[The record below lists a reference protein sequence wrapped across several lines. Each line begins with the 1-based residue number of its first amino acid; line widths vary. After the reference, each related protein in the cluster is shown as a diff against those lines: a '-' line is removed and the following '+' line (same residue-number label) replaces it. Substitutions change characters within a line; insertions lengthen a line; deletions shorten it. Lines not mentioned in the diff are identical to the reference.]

1 MPQQDLYRYDVTY
14 QGYRFSIDGYRQPTL
29 DEVHKMWVDS
39 VVSRQ
44 PFSMDTLG
52 IDFSGVETD
61 MQRAERN
68 ANEVGSLQ
76 PDQAYRDATFWQRF
90 WDSAKLSAIP
100 HFGTM
105 ESHLTPADE
114 SSELWAEALG
124 GLGGAVVG
132 MLPFSLAGGGVPGI
146 AAGGANVVHKVNR
159 ARKLF
164 QLADRARKVGKTAT
178 ADKILDRANRFVQSN
193 NKIFKEAIRTRSL
206 PTPTGLLGKTK
217 PYRETILKIAEKNP
231 KLARALNLFSNNVV
245 TFGLY
250 GQTKLPYDK
259 LEGRLEQL
267 GNDTIASAI
276 FSVAGLPTMLGYA
289 SKGVKYGV
297 EPGMLMGA
305 GMYSDAGQ
313 SDMTM
318 EERLIHGSSLVAFHY
333 ARQGLS
339 ALQIK
344 EKIGTAFRLADPSLS
359 EAQLTTIKDS
369 SGMIRV
375 IDVAQKEALK
385 YPTYADRQNPDRT
398 VELLRVEKPVKGK
411 TTKYRVVYQD
421 LGTSEIRAIQGN
433 SRPDAWNKF
442 SKKFSKNTPPQ
453 RERVVGKEL
462 TVEQKQDLKEH
473 KQSEKILRKALGSPR
488 GMEVGELPKSVVSTE
503 VRDPFEITRGVEN
516 VEMWKSKVDEA
527 SSNMDMLYEQYTLD
541 LKKPNVNKTRLKHIL
556 DKEIGEWEKI
566 RYTAGIKLEQAYKKV
581 SSYTGERFHPNT
593 AGLKEGEFVKIPKF
607 DENTGQLDYS
617 RAGIGKYV
625 GTLNDFKPG
634 EVIAPGWMQK
644 EPTRYSNY
652 FRQIP
657 VFEINT
663 HGGARRAKVAIGGKM
678 PEKVAKAIEKA
689 NSADK
694 PLLEYAEDS
703 PKVKEIRENPV
714 VKQEYKEP
722 PVDPTAGPVEQ
733 SLQRSRPLIRQLIWN
748 PLSKI
753 FKQLFTDKPRGG
765 AKNLR
770 SITVQEKGMVSPTGR
785 AVSEAARETGIKET
799 QRPYRS
805 AAKNT
810 GYISNMVRA
819 FERDWIKNQGSYF
832 GAKTKAPYDTADF
845 KKLHNEASRMGYK
858 FSAKHLWEQFRKDGI
873 FDLGARPGLV
883 DKTYYAYSPNTIK
896 KIKLSTGERV
906 FPDGIPTPEGAMKIE
921 ADRVETIA
929 KDLSATREKERAKFQ
944 QFKGAEAEQWPDMN
958 KMPRDLTIDKA
969 TYEAYP
975 EFDPLNSEPYFV
987 WLKWDARENNKI
999 VTHKRKAM
1007 KGNKIATFKTK
1018 EEAEQ
1023 FALDHWMNPEGVEKL
1038 LTSKIDK
1045 ISSLQGPEYT
1055 ELERQRGRLKKVQR
1069 EEKIPDAEY
1078 KFLLNEWFPE
1088 SRGSSKN
1095 MTHEELQVAS
1105 SMLSSKD
1112 NTKAYQNKISSTV
1125 PPANVMSHMQVKWK
1139 RVLTEL
1145 QKFFLP
1151 AYTTLQLAKSRIA
1164 SSWGRDMI
1172 THEITRQLISGDF
1185 SEFKINLKNVYG
1197 LGKKDYKNLSS
1208 ILDKKFED
1216 WYDPRMDKYP
1226 IEDIQKAYKLF
1237 QHKVVAEYLIPSGV
1251 EVRNASTRD
1260 ARYEPLFEVYDAS
1273 GNRIEIANG
1282 YDAIRLVEGID
1293 FLDSRG
1299 GTKPP
1304 PPQEKFKIVDGKVV
1318 GEAAEGISFEYIKS
1332 LRRLNRETGK
1342 YEGGWYIQGKD
1353 RYAFKWTDKNTVKV
1367 ERLNSKQIETKDG
1380 KYVTVH
1386 DRDGAPGKFNHHIEK
1401 NYLTRIV
1408 TDEFRELMG
1417 LDKGFREQIAEIISR
1432 TDPEF
1437 VNMAGTPLEKKIAAL
1452 QRLHY
1457 IDKFWKDQAG
1467 VFGTQYSRVAK
1478 LPPIIAIE
1486 AKTNKIIE
1494 LKGFKDINGKPV
1506 SKKSTVIDAH
1516 GKRRSVDRVIDV
1528 YERNFDKIISR
1539 QGQRVAHIA
1548 PTFKLFGKGGAN
1560 NDKVLNERDRLILE
1574 TDESFANWAHETL
1587 QLQINAVQKNHL
1599 YDGPL
1604 RGLTMVTAQI
1614 GLSFPLSGYKNVVL
1628 GQQSNATVFG
1638 FRQTLNGMFRSL
1650 SDRKAMSNLTGRIG
1664 GKEAGVHE
1672 LMSGRIVY
1680 AKYNPGMMRITEI
1693 MNRIVST
1700 SIAEPAFKSHLDNL
1714 NGIKNIMN
1722 VGVSRDTSMRFF
1734 TDIVKLTDA
1743 QIAEAKR
1750 LGSTRINERPD
1761 LIQRAQS
1768 MAHLI
1773 TQGGPAL
1780 PFVPR
1785 WMGKNWAKPLTLFY
1799 RVAYRMTENVVNSV
1813 IKPLVADGN
1822 PVPLVRYLSLLP
1834 LSGAALYSAHYL
1846 VLGEEQRNRFKGFVD
1861 QLFELSLRAEGLAV
1875 GSNAFDDYGNVI
1887 ESYQPAVYRSVKSLG
1902 QNIYA
1907 ILAGKKFVGQAVEDL
1922 ATETVVLA
1930 NRAVKIHERVFA
1942 PLKKSFNDSRRRQR
1956 QFTDVYFREN
1966 PVIGDELSML
1976 TSRSPYY
1983 RHVKDAFWSD
1993 DDELKARVYY
2003 AARNYVAQHEI
2014 NKDPSLKK
2022 IPHKAKKLART
2033 NLKTVVSAQ
2042 RPIPTSWRKRTTG
2055 ARTRYEIYLSKLSPE
2070 LRAKEEYIENQYQKK
2085 LQQWRAAV
2093 SQYGAQYNLDFFPG
2107 PSK

>member
-52 IDFSGVETD
+52 IDVSGVETD

-105 ESHLTPADE
+105 KSQLTPADE

-344 EKIGTAFRLADPSLS
+344 EKIGTAFRLADSSLS
-359 EAQLTTIKDS
+359 ESQLTTIKDS

-556 DKEIGEWEKI
+556 DKEIGEWEKV
-566 RYTAGIKLEQAYKKV
+566 RYNAGIKLEQAYKKV

-678 PEKVAKAIEKA
+678 PEKVVKAIEKA

-714 VKQEYKEP
+714 VKQEYKDP

-733 SLQRSRPLIRQLIWN
+733 
-748 PLSKI
+748 
-753 FKQLFTDKPRGG
+753 
-765 AKNLR
+765 
-770 SITVQEKGMVSPTGR
+770 
-785 AVSEAARETGIKET
+785 
-799 QRPYRS
+799 
-805 AAKNT
+805 
-810 GYISNMVRA
+810 
-819 FERDWIKNQGSYF
+819 
-832 GAKTKAPYDTADF
+832 
-845 KKLHNEASRMGYK
+845 
-858 FSAKHLWEQFRKDGI
+858 
-873 FDLGARPGLV
+873 
-883 DKTYYAYSPNTIK
+883 
-896 KIKLSTGERV
+896 
-906 FPDGIPTPEGAMKIE
+906 
-921 ADRVETIA
+921 
-929 KDLSATREKERAKFQ
+929 
-944 QFKGAEAEQWPDMN
+944 
-958 KMPRDLTIDKA
+958 
-969 TYEAYP
+969 
-975 EFDPLNSEPYFV
+975 
-987 WLKWDARENNKI
+987 
-999 VTHKRKAM
+999 
-1007 KGNKIATFKTK
+1007 
-1018 EEAEQ
+1018 
-1023 FALDHWMNPEGVEKL
+1023 
-1038 LTSKIDK
+1038 
-1045 ISSLQGPEYT
+1045 
-1055 ELERQRGRLKKVQR
+1055 
-1069 EEKIPDAEY
+1069 
-1078 KFLLNEWFPE
+1078 
-1088 SRGSSKN
+1088 
-1095 MTHEELQVAS
+1095 
-1105 SMLSSKD
+1105 
-1112 NTKAYQNKISSTV
+1112 
-1125 PPANVMSHMQVKWK
+1125 
-1139 RVLTEL
+1139 
-1145 QKFFLP
+1145 
-1151 AYTTLQLAKSRIA
+1151 
-1164 SSWGRDMI
+1164 
-1172 THEITRQLISGDF
+1172 
-1185 SEFKINLKNVYG
+1185 
-1197 LGKKDYKNLSS
+1197 
-1208 ILDKKFED
+1208 
-1216 WYDPRMDKYP
+1216 
-1226 IEDIQKAYKLF
+1226 
-1237 QHKVVAEYLIPSGV
+1237 
-1251 EVRNASTRD
+1251 
-1260 ARYEPLFEVYDAS
+1260 
-1273 GNRIEIANG
+1273 
-1282 YDAIRLVEGID
+1282 
-1293 FLDSRG
+1293 
-1299 GTKPP
+1299 
-1304 PPQEKFKIVDGKVV
+1304 
-1318 GEAAEGISFEYIKS
+1318 
-1332 LRRLNRETGK
+1332 
-1342 YEGGWYIQGKD
+1342 
-1353 RYAFKWTDKNTVKV
+1353 
-1367 ERLNSKQIETKDG
+1367 
-1380 KYVTVH
+1380 
-1386 DRDGAPGKFNHHIEK
+1386 
-1401 NYLTRIV
+1401 
-1408 TDEFRELMG
+1408 
-1417 LDKGFREQIAEIISR
+1417 
-1432 TDPEF
+1432 
-1437 VNMAGTPLEKKIAAL
+1437 
-1452 QRLHY
+1452 
-1457 IDKFWKDQAG
+1457 
-1467 VFGTQYSRVAK
+1467 
-1478 LPPIIAIE
+1478 
-1486 AKTNKIIE
+1486 
-1494 LKGFKDINGKPV
+1494 
-1506 SKKSTVIDAH
+1506 
-1516 GKRRSVDRVIDV
+1516 
-1528 YERNFDKIISR
+1528 
-1539 QGQRVAHIA
+1539 
-1548 PTFKLFGKGGAN
+1548 
-1560 NDKVLNERDRLILE
+1560 
-1574 TDESFANWAHETL
+1574 
-1587 QLQINAVQKNHL
+1587 
-1599 YDGPL
+1599 
-1604 RGLTMVTAQI
+1604 
-1614 GLSFPLSGYKNVVL
+1614 
-1628 GQQSNATVFG
+1628 
-1638 FRQTLNGMFRSL
+1638 
-1650 SDRKAMSNLTGRIG
+1650 
-1664 GKEAGVHE
+1664 
-1672 LMSGRIVY
+1672 
-1680 AKYNPGMMRITEI
+1680 
-1693 MNRIVST
+1693 
-1700 SIAEPAFKSHLDNL
+1700 
-1714 NGIKNIMN
+1714 
-1722 VGVSRDTSMRFF
+1722 
-1734 TDIVKLTDA
+1734 
-1743 QIAEAKR
+1743 
-1750 LGSTRINERPD
+1750 
-1761 LIQRAQS
+1761 
-1768 MAHLI
+1768 
-1773 TQGGPAL
+1773 
-1780 PFVPR
+1780 
-1785 WMGKNWAKPLTLFY
+1785 
-1799 RVAYRMTENVVNSV
+1799 
-1813 IKPLVADGN
+1813 
-1822 PVPLVRYLSLLP
+1822 
-1834 LSGAALYSAHYL
+1834 
-1846 VLGEEQRNRFKGFVD
+1846 
-1861 QLFELSLRAEGLAV
+1861 
-1875 GSNAFDDYGNVI
+1875 
-1887 ESYQPAVYRSVKSLG
+1887 
-1902 QNIYA
+1902 
-1907 ILAGKKFVGQAVEDL
+1907 
-1922 ATETVVLA
+1922 
-1930 NRAVKIHERVFA
+1930 
-1942 PLKKSFNDSRRRQR
+1942 
-1956 QFTDVYFREN
+1956 
-1966 PVIGDELSML
+1966 
-1976 TSRSPYY
+1976 
-1983 RHVKDAFWSD
+1983 
-1993 DDELKARVYY
+1993 
-2003 AARNYVAQHEI
+2003 
-2014 NKDPSLKK
+2014 
-2022 IPHKAKKLART
+2022 
-2033 NLKTVVSAQ
+2033 
-2042 RPIPTSWRKRTTG
+2042 
-2055 ARTRYEIYLSKLSPE
+2055 
-2070 LRAKEEYIENQYQKK
+2070 
-2085 LQQWRAAV
+2085 
-2093 SQYGAQYNLDFFPG
+2093 
-2107 PSK
+2107 